1 MAECLSLGGYD
12 HQAARKRIFGHFG
25 GQNKAGFP
33 DKGLGMTP
41 RCGVVN
47 RWSLDLFCVHS

>member
-33 DKGLGMTP
+33 DKGLGTTP